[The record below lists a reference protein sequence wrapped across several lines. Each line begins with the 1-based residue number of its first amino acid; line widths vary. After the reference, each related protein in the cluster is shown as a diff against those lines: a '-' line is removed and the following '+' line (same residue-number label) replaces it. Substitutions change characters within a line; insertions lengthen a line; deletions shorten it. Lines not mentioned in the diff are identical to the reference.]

1 MNSEPIAPS
10 KLTYQNPKFSLQWF
24 CRSGAAVRAVGASA
38 SSLVIRHPPSPC
50 PRSPW
55 ILSPLCRHSP
65 LCCHSLSSRRTLS
78 MSPSKVHCSWTRH
91 FWLYF
96 DACSTYNLR
105 EDDKC
110 WLFPVILFLFKS
122 IQARFVNWHIA
133 NREIQDFSLFC
144 PDPDAFWDHEPGL

>member
-78 MSPSKVHCSWTRH
+78 MSPSKVSGTA
-91 FWLYF
+91 FTSSVL
-96 DACSTYNLR
+96 
-105 EDDKC
+105 
-110 WLFPVILFLFKS
+110 LFLLCPS